1 MKKLIAIMFVLLGIS
16 CSQSQQENAAN
27 GNGTTIDSAALET
40 SRAQIGAMLDSF
52 NVAATNA
59 QFDRYFD
66 FFAPDGVFMGTDA
79 TEYWNKQQFM
89 EWARPHFDKKQT
101 WNFVSIERH
110 IYFDSTGQTAWFDEL
125 LNTQMKICRG
135 SGVVAKVGDQWK
147 LKQYVLSMTIPNS
160 QIDPIVKIKSA
171 EEDSLIKVIEQRLP

>member
-1 MKKLIAIMFVLLGIS
+1 MKQFIAIMFVLLGIS
-16 CSQSQQENAAN
+16 CSHSQQGNSAN
-27 GNGTTIDSAALET
+27 DNGTTIDSAALEA
-40 SRAQIGAMLDSF
+40 SRVQIGAMLDSF

-79 TEYWNKQQFM
+79 TEYWTKPQFK

-110 IYFDSTGQTAWFDEL
+110 IYMDPAGEMAWFDEL

-135 SGVVAKVGDQWK
+135 SGVVAKSGNEWK
-147 LKQYVLSMTIPNS
+147 IKQYVLSMTIPNN
-160 QIDPIVKIKSA
+160 QINPIVKLKSA
-171 EEDSLIKVIEQRLP
+171 EEDSLIRVIEQR